1 MEMRKV
7 EQTEN
12 DALLKYQET
21 PQNCLVQHKKLDRD
35 WIINIGPES
44 VSASLLWSTSICAP
58 FGDLPREKEKNKTA
72 VNSCN
77 QLIYLQKQ
85 KHGYSNI
92 LGQNLPFPR
101 DADYMSTV

>member
-35 WIINIGPES
+35 
-44 VSASLLWSTSICAP
+44 
-58 FGDLPREKEKNKTA
+58 
-72 VNSCN
+72 
-77 QLIYLQKQ
+77 
-85 KHGYSNI
+85 
-92 LGQNLPFPR
+92 
-101 DADYMSTV
+101 